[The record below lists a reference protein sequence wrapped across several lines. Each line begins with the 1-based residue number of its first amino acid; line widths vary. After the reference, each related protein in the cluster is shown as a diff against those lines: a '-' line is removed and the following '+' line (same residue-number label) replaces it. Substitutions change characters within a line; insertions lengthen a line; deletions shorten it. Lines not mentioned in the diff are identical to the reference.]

1 MIVQNEMR
9 TVKNLQFI
17 LDMTDIVVL
26 YNTNTH
32 VTCWVGFVKDL
43 PLTYL
48 HSKIVNIF
56 MCNVKINDRLFVTV
70 YIK

>member
-1 MIVQNEMR
+1 MIVQNEME

-17 LDMTDIVVL
+17 LDMSDIVVL
-26 YNTNTH
+26 YNTNTR

-48 HSKIVNIF
+48 HEEIVNIF
-56 MCNVKINDRLFVTV
+56 MCNVKLNDRLFATV

>member
-1 MIVQNEMR
+1 MIVQNEME

-43 PLTYL
+43 PIAYL
-48 HSKIVNIF
+48 HGKIVNIF
-56 MCNVKINDRLFVTV
+56 MCDVKLNDSSFATV
-70 YIK
+70 FIK